1 MIYLAVALG
10 GALGALSRFGI
21 GQWLADS
28 GYAHLHPAT
37 FLVNVIGA
45 LLIGILFI
53 GAERFTLSEPARL
66 GISVGFLGA
75 FTTFSAFS
83 LDTVTLLQNAAYL
96 KASLNIG
103 LNLFASIGA
112 TFIGFLLVR
121 NLAPMA

>member
-1 MIYLAVALG
+1 VIYLAVALG
-10 GALGALSRFGI
+10 GALGALSRFGM

-28 GYAHLHPAT
+28 GDAHLHPAT

-45 LLIGILFI
+45 LLIGILFV

-83 LDTVTLLQNAAYL
+83 LQLLTDIQEGQVLRAVSYATATV
-96 KASLNIG
+96 
-103 LNLFASIGA
+103 
-112 TFIGFLLVR
+112 FLCLISCLVGME
-121 NLAPMA
+121 LARSVFD

>member
-1 MIYLAVALG
+1 MIYLAVAIG
-10 GALGALSRFGI
+10 GALGALSRFGM

-45 LLIGILFI
+45 LLIGILFV

-66 GISVGFLGA
+66 GMSVGFLGA

-83 LDTVTLLQNAAYL
+83 LQLLTDMQEGEVVRAASYAAATVFLCLISCLVGVELA
-96 KASLNIG
+96 K
-103 LNLFASIGA
+103 SI
-112 TFIGFLLVR
+112 FD
-121 NLAPMA
+121 

>member
-1 MIYLAVALG
+1 MIYLAVAIG
-10 GALGALSRFGI
+10 GALGALSRFGM

-45 LLIGILFI
+45 LLIGILFV

-66 GISVGFLGA
+66 GMSVGFLGA

-83 LDTVTLLQNAAYL
+83 LQLLMDMQEGEVLRAASYAAATVFLCLISCL
-96 KASLNIG
+96 VGVG
-103 LNLFASIGA
+103 LAKSI
-112 TFIGFLLVR
+112 FD
-121 NLAPMA
+121 

>member
-1 MIYLAVALG
+1 MIYLAVAMG

-45 LLIGILFI
+45 LLIGILFV

-66 GISVGFLGA
+66 GMSVGFLGA

-83 LDTVTLLQNAAYL
+83 LQLLTDIQEGEVLRAVSYAAATVFLCLISCLVGVELA
-96 KASLNIG
+96 K
-103 LNLFASIGA
+103 SI
-112 TFIGFLLVR
+112 FD
-121 NLAPMA
+121 

>member
-21 GQWLADS
+21 GQWMADS

-45 LLIGILFI
+45 LLIGVLFV

-66 GISVGFLGA
+66 GLSVGFLGA

-83 LDTVTLLQNAAYL
+83 LQLLTDIQDGQVLRAVFYASATV
-96 KASLNIG
+96 
-103 LNLFASIGA
+103 
-112 TFIGFLLVR
+112 FLCLISCLVGMELTR
-121 NLAPMA
+121 SVFD

>member
-53 GAERFTLSEPARL
+53 GAERLTLSEPARV

-83 LDTVTLLQNAAYL
+83 LQLLTDIQEGQVLRAVSYAAATV
-96 KASLNIG
+96 
-103 LNLFASIGA
+103 
-112 TFIGFLLVR
+112 FLCLISCLVGME
-121 NLAPMA
+121 LARSVFD

>member
-1 MIYLAVALG
+1 MIYLAVAMG
-10 GALGALSRFGI
+10 GALDALSRFGI

-45 LLIGILFI
+45 LLIGILFV

-66 GISVGFLGA
+66 GMSVGFLGA

-83 LDTVTLLQNAAYL
+83 LQLLTDMQEGEVLRAASYAAATVFLCLISCLVGVELA
-96 KASLNIG
+96 K
-103 LNLFASIGA
+103 SI
-112 TFIGFLLVR
+112 FD
-121 NLAPMA
+121 

>member
-1 MIYLAVALG
+1 MIYLAVAMG

-45 LLIGILFI
+45 LLIGILFV
-53 GAERFTLSEPARL
+53 GVERFTLSEPARL
-66 GISVGFLGA
+66 GMSVGFLGA

-83 LDTVTLLQNAAYL
+83 LQLLTHIQEGEVLRAVSYAAATVFLCLISRLVGVELAR
-96 KASLNIG
+96 
-103 LNLFASIGA
+103 SI
-112 TFIGFLLVR
+112 FD
-121 NLAPMA
+121 

>member
-1 MIYLAVALG
+1 VIYLAVAIG
-10 GALGALSRFGI
+10 GALGALSRFGM

-45 LLIGILFI
+45 LLIGILFV

-66 GISVGFLGA
+66 GMSVGFLGA

-83 LDTVTLLQNAAYL
+83 LQLLTDMQEGEVLRAVSYAAATVFLCLISCLVGVELA
-96 KASLNIG
+96 K
-103 LNLFASIGA
+103 SI
-112 TFIGFLLVR
+112 FD
-121 NLAPMA
+121 

>member
-1 MIYLAVALG
+1 MIYLAVAIG
-10 GALGALSRFGI
+10 GALGALSRFGM

-45 LLIGILFI
+45 LLIGILFV

-66 GISVGFLGA
+66 GMSVGFLGA

-83 LDTVTLLQNAAYL
+83 LQLLTDMQEGEVLRAASYAAAIVFL
-96 KASLNIG
+96 CLISCLVGVELAR
-103 LNLFASIGA
+103 SI
-112 TFIGFLLVR
+112 FD
-121 NLAPMA
+121 

>member
-1 MIYLAVALG
+1 MIYLAVAMG

-45 LLIGILFI
+45 LLIGILFV

-66 GISVGFLGA
+66 GMSVGFLGA

-83 LDTVTLLQNAAYL
+83 LQLLTDIQEGQVLRAVSYATATVFLCLISCL
-96 KASLNIG
+96 VGVG
-103 LNLFASIGA
+103 LARSI
-112 TFIGFLLVR
+112 FD
-121 NLAPMA
+121 

>member
-1 MIYLAVALG
+1 MIYLAVAIG
-10 GALGALSRFGI
+10 GALGALSRFGM

-45 LLIGILFI
+45 LLIGILFV

-66 GISVGFLGA
+66 GMSVGFLGA

-83 LDTVTLLQNAAYL
+83 LQLLMDMQEGEVLRAASYAAATVFLCLISCLVGVELA
-96 KASLNIG
+96 K
-103 LNLFASIGA
+103 SI
-112 TFIGFLLVR
+112 FD
-121 NLAPMA
+121 

>member
-45 LLIGILFI
+45 LLIGILFV

-83 LDTVTLLQNAAYL
+83 LQLLTDIQEGQVLRAVSYATATV
-96 KASLNIG
+96 
-103 LNLFASIGA
+103 
-112 TFIGFLLVR
+112 FLCLISCMVGME
-121 NLAPMA
+121 MARSVFD

>member
-1 MIYLAVALG
+1 MIYLAVAIG
-10 GALGALSRFGI
+10 GALGALSRFGM

-45 LLIGILFI
+45 LLIGILFV

-66 GISVGFLGA
+66 GMSVGFLGA

-83 LDTVTLLQNAAYL
+83 LQLLTDIQEGEVLRVVSYAAATVFLCLISCLVGVELA
-96 KASLNIG
+96 K
-103 LNLFASIGA
+103 SI
-112 TFIGFLLVR
+112 FD
-121 NLAPMA
+121 

>member
-45 LLIGILFI
+45 LLVGVLFI

-66 GISVGFLGA
+66 GMSVGFLGA
-75 FTTFSAFS
+75 FTPRSAFS
-83 LDTVTLLQNAAYL
+83 LQLLTDIQEGQVLRAVFYASATV
-96 KASLNIG
+96 
-103 LNLFASIGA
+103 
-112 TFIGFLLVR
+112 FLCLISCLVGIE
-121 NLAPMA
+121 LARSVFD

>member
-28 GYAHLHPAT
+28 GYAHLYPAT

-45 LLIGILFI
+45 LLVGVLFI
-53 GAERFTLSEPARL
+53 GAERFTLSESARL
-66 GISVGFLGA
+66 GMSVGFLGA

-83 LDTVTLLQNAAYL
+83 LQLLTDIQEGQVLRAVFYASATV
-96 KASLNIG
+96 
-103 LNLFASIGA
+103 
-112 TFIGFLLVR
+112 FLCLISCLVGME
-121 NLAPMA
+121 LARSVFD

>member
-45 LLIGILFI
+45 LLIGILFV

-66 GISVGFLGA
+66 GMSVGFLGA

-83 LDTVTLLQNAAYL
+83 LQLLTDMQEGEVLRAASYAAATVFLCLISCLVGVELA
-96 KASLNIG
+96 K
-103 LNLFASIGA
+103 SI
-112 TFIGFLLVR
+112 FD
-121 NLAPMA
+121 

>member
-1 MIYLAVALG
+1 MIYLAVAIG
-10 GALGALSRFGI
+10 GALGALSRFGM

-45 LLIGILFI
+45 LLIGILFV

-66 GISVGFLGA
+66 GMSVGFLGA

-83 LDTVTLLQNAAYL
+83 LQLLTDMQEDEVLRAASYAAATVFLCLISCLVGVELAR
-96 KASLNIG
+96 
-103 LNLFASIGA
+103 SI
-112 TFIGFLLVR
+112 FD
-121 NLAPMA
+121 

>member
-1 MIYLAVALG
+1 MIYLAVAIG
-10 GALGALSRFGI
+10 GALGALSRFGM

-45 LLIGILFI
+45 LLIGILFV

-66 GISVGFLGA
+66 GMSVGFLGA

-83 LDTVTLLQNAAYL
+83 LQLLTDIQEGEVLRAVSYAAATVFLCLIS
-96 KASLNIG
+96 SLVG
-103 LNLFASIGA
+103 VELARSI
-112 TFIGFLLVR
+112 FD
-121 NLAPMA
+121 

>member
-1 MIYLAVALG
+1 MIYLAVAIG
-10 GALGALSRFGI
+10 GALGALSRFGM

-45 LLIGILFI
+45 LLIGILFV

-66 GISVGFLGA
+66 GMSVGFLGA

-83 LDTVTLLQNAAYL
+83 LQLFTDIQEGEVLRAVSDAAATVFLCVISCLVGVKLAR
-96 KASLNIG
+96 
-103 LNLFASIGA
+103 SI
-112 TFIGFLLVR
+112 FD
-121 NLAPMA
+121 

>member
-1 MIYLAVALG
+1 MIYLAVAVG

-45 LLIGILFI
+45 LLIGILFV

-66 GISVGFLGA
+66 GMSVRFLGA
-75 FTTFSAFS
+75 FITFSAFS
-83 LDTVTLLQNAAYL
+83 LQLLTDIQEGLVLRAVSYAAATV
-96 KASLNIG
+96 
-103 LNLFASIGA
+103 
-112 TFIGFLLVR
+112 FLCLISCLVGME
-121 NLAPMA
+121 LARAVFD

>member
-1 MIYLAVALG
+1 MIYLAVAIG
-10 GALGALSRFGI
+10 GALGALSRFGM

-45 LLIGILFI
+45 LLIGILFV

-66 GISVGFLGA
+66 GMSVGFLGA

-83 LDTVTLLQNAAYL
+83 LQLLTDIQEGEVLRAVSYAAATVFLCLISCL
-96 KASLNIG
+96 VGVG
-103 LNLFASIGA
+103 LARSI
-112 TFIGFLLVR
+112 FD
-121 NLAPMA
+121 

>member
-1 MIYLAVALG
+1 VIYLAVALG

-21 GQWLADS
+21 GHWFADS

-45 LLIGILFI
+45 LLIGVLFI

-66 GISVGFLGA
+66 GMSVGFLGA

-83 LDTVTLLQNAAYL
+83 LQLLTDIQEGQVLRAVFYASATV
-96 KASLNIG
+96 
-103 LNLFASIGA
+103 
-112 TFIGFLLVR
+112 FLCLISCLVGME
-121 NLAPMA
+121 LARSVFD

>member
-1 MIYLAVALG
+1 VIYLAVALG

-28 GYAHLHPAT
+28 DYALFNPAT

-45 LLIGILFI
+45 LLIGILFV

-66 GISVGFLGA
+66 GMSVGFLGA

-83 LDTVTLLQNAAYL
+83 LQLLTDIQDGQVLRAVAYAAATV
-96 KASLNIG
+96 
-103 LNLFASIGA
+103 
-112 TFIGFLLVR
+112 FLCLISCLVGIE
-121 NLAPMA
+121 LARSVFD

>member
-1 MIYLAVALG
+1 MIYLAVAVG
-10 GALGALSRFGI
+10 GALGALSRFGM

-45 LLIGILFI
+45 LLIGILFV

-66 GISVGFLGA
+66 GMSVGFLGA

-83 LDTVTLLQNAAYL
+83 LQLLTDMQEGEVLRAASYAAATVFLCLISCLVGVELAR
-96 KASLNIG
+96 
-103 LNLFASIGA
+103 SI
-112 TFIGFLLVR
+112 FD
-121 NLAPMA
+121 

>member
-1 MIYLAVALG
+1 MIYFAVALG

-37 FLVNVIGA
+37 FLVNVMGA
-45 LLIGILFI
+45 LLIGMLFV

-83 LDTVTLLQNAAYL
+83 LQLLTDIQEGQVLRAVAYATATV
-96 KASLNIG
+96 
-103 LNLFASIGA
+103 
-112 TFIGFLLVR
+112 FLCLISCLVGME
-121 NLAPMA
+121 LARSVFD

>member
-21 GQWLADS
+21 GEWLADS

-45 LLIGILFI
+45 LLIGILFV
-53 GAERFTLSEPARL
+53 GAERFTLSEAARL

-83 LDTVTLLQNAAYL
+83 LQLLTDIQEGQVLRAISYATATV
-96 KASLNIG
+96 
-103 LNLFASIGA
+103 
-112 TFIGFLLVR
+112 FLCLISCLVGME
-121 NLAPMA
+121 MARSVFD

>member
-1 MIYLAVALG
+1 MIYLAVAIG
-10 GALGALSRFGI
+10 GALGALSRFGM

-45 LLIGILFI
+45 LLIGILFV

-66 GISVGFLGA
+66 GMSVGFLGA

-83 LDTVTLLQNAAYL
+83 LQLLTDIQEGEVLRAVSYAAATLFLCLISCLVGVELAR
-96 KASLNIG
+96 
-103 LNLFASIGA
+103 SI
-112 TFIGFLLVR
+112 FD
-121 NLAPMA
+121 

>member
-1 MIYLAVALG
+1 VIYLAVAIG
-10 GALGALSRFGI
+10 GALGALSRFGM

-45 LLIGILFI
+45 LLIGILFV

-66 GISVGFLGA
+66 GMSVGFLGA

-83 LDTVTLLQNAAYL
+83 LQLLTDMQEGEVLRAASYAAATVFLCLISCLVGVELA
-96 KASLNIG
+96 K
-103 LNLFASIGA
+103 SI
-112 TFIGFLLVR
+112 FD
-121 NLAPMA
+121 

>member
-21 GQWLADS
+21 GHWLADS

-45 LLIGILFI
+45 LLIGVLFI

-66 GISVGFLGA
+66 GMSVGFLGA

-83 LDTVTLLQNAAYL
+83 LQLLTDIQEGQVLRAVFYASATV
-96 KASLNIG
+96 
-103 LNLFASIGA
+103 
-112 TFIGFLLVR
+112 FLCLISCLVGME
-121 NLAPMA
+121 LARSVFD